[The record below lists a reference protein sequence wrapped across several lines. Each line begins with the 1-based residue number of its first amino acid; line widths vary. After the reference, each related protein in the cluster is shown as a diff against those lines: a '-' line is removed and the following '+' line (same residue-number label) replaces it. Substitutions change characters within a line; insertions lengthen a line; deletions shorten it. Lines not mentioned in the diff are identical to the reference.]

1 MKYNIDINKI
11 KVAIFDFD
19 GTLAIHQDK
28 NYLNRR
34 KESEEKRLGY
44 YLNAYKNP
52 DTFYDDIEPCL
63 RSESLY
69 KLINILRKNNVKM
82 YCLSGMKFS
91 FHLKAKQTFINKYY
105 GSDIET
111 VTAAS
116 QELKVDG
123 VKIIKDYNKCNLDE
137 ILFVD
142 DIEEN
147 IINLNNIGVKA
158 LLIDEVET
166 LLDKNN

>member
-1 MKYNIDINKI
+1 MNDNIDINKI

-19 GTLAIHQDK
+19 DTLAIHMNKD
-28 NYLNRR
+28 YLRQRR
-34 KESEEKRLGY
+34 ESEEKRLGY
-44 YLNAYKNP
+44 YLTAYENP
-52 DTFYDDIEPCL
+52 NNFYEDIEPCL

-69 KLINILRKNNVKM
+69 KLINILRNNNTKM

-91 FHLKAKQTFINKYY
+91 FHLKAKENFVHKHY
-105 GSDIET
+105 GDDIE
-111 VTAAS
+111 VVSAGS

-123 VKIIKDYNKCNLDE
+123 VKIIKRFNNCDFNE

-147 IINLNNIGVKA
+147 IVNLNNIGVKA
-158 LLIDEVET
+158 LLIDKVET
-166 LLDKNN
+166 LLDKSK